1 MKNQKYNL
9 SQIMRTA
16 HRNYKKANGEK
27 TFSECLVSSWKLAKL
42 QVAMSGVNENAKKA
56 MERRNEAIRNLPK
69 ATPSKAYND
78 LNIPESAYYNPNS
91 TGLHGAHYVGD

>member
-1 MKNQKYNL
+1 MKNQKFNL
-9 SQIMRTA
+9 SRIMKTA
-16 HRNYKKANGEK
+16 HRSYKRANGEK
-27 TFSECLVSSWKLAKL
+27 TFSECLVNSWKLAKL
-42 QVAMSGVNENAKKA
+42 QLAVSGIDENVKKA
-56 MERRNEAIRNLPK
+56 IQKRNETLRNCVK